1 MAQDTD
7 KYKDVF
13 LNEAKEHMEAMN
25 ETLLRLEKDPAELE
39 LVNEI
44 FRHAHTLKS
53 MAATMDYH
61 KTAQLCHALED
72 VLDAIKRKK
81 VKPDKFADILFEC
94 FDTLEVTLKR
104 LKEDK
109 QELDTTKWIQ
119 ALQALITTEGG
130 QSTSEETTVD
140 RETKEARSVSSI
152 VEKITSIEV
161 KVETLDLLM
170 NLAEALL
177 INKMRLDRIKEDL
190 QSPELTAAVDTLARL
205 ISDVQYNI
213 MQARM
218 VPIGFVFNRFPRMV
232 RDLAKQQ
239 EKQVNLEMEGT
250 EIGLDRSII
259 DEIGECLVHLIRNA
273 IDHGIEKPQE
283 RKKADKPPQGTVTL
297 TATRTK
303 NSAIIQIADDG
314 AGIDFEKTKDRATE
328 RGILSAQA
336 SEDEVMNSLF
346 SGLSTTDHV
355 TSVSGRGFGLNIVK
369 NRMESLGGTIQVESS
384 RDKGATFEMEL
395 PLTLAVIHALFVE
408 VSDSPYAIP
417 LSSVDRLVTVNKGD
431 IKGMLSSE
439 AVVVDEEDV
448 VLKRL
453 DVLFGAPSRVNDSQ
467 AIAIVRKGNEKVG
480 LTVDSFLGTEEIV
493 IKPLTR
499 LLRENKY
506 FSGTTITGSGD
517 VVPILDV
524 ETLAT
529 AEAAEESRGRR
540 ISTAESGT
548 GEDAED
554 SA

>member
-1 MAQDTD
+1 
-7 KYKDVF
+7 
-13 LNEAKEHMEAMN
+13 
-25 ETLLRLEKDPAELE
+25 
-39 LVNEI
+39 
-44 FRHAHTLKS
+44 
-53 MAATMDYH
+53 MDYH

-104 LKEDK
+104 LKEGK

-119 ALQALITTEGG
+119 ALQALITTGGG

-239 EKQVNLEMEGT
+239 KKQVNLEMEGT

>member
-1 MAQDTD
+1 M
-7 KYKDVF
+7 
-13 LNEAKEHMEAMN
+13 
-25 ETLLRLEKDPAELE
+25 
-39 LVNEI
+39 
-44 FRHAHTLKS
+44 
-53 MAATMDYH
+53 
-61 KTAQLCHALED
+61 
-72 VLDAIKRKK
+72 
-81 VKPDKFADILFEC
+81 
-94 FDTLEVTLKR
+94 
-104 LKEDK
+104 
-109 QELDTTKWIQ
+109 
-119 ALQALITTEGG
+119 
-130 QSTSEETTVD
+130 
-140 RETKEARSVSSI
+140 
-152 VEKITSIEV
+152 
-161 KVETLDLLM
+161 
-170 NLAEALL
+170 
-177 INKMRLDRIKEDL
+177 
-190 QSPELTAAVDTLARL
+190 
-205 ISDVQYNI
+205 
-213 MQARM
+213 
-218 VPIGFVFNRFPRMV
+218 
-232 RDLAKQQ
+232 
-239 EKQVNLEMEGT
+239 
-250 EIGLDRSII
+250 
-259 DEIGECLVHLIRNA
+259 
-273 IDHGIEKPQE
+273 
-283 RKKADKPPQGTVTL
+283 

-336 SEDEVMNSLF
+336 SEDEVMNTLF

-384 RDKGATFEMEL
+384 RDKGVTFEMEL

-548 GEDAED
+548 AEDAED